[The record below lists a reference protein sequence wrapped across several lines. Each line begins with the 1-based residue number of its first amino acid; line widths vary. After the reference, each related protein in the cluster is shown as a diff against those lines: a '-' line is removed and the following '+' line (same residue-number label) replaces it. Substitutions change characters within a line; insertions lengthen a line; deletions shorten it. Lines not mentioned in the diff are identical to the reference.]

1 MGVRVAFV
9 DDSVDLLL
17 LYEINFEDDE
27 RFDVVGREQSSDN
40 VIDLARRVRPDVLCL
55 DLYLESDD
63 SLPLIRDVKEA
74 APETKVIVLSG
85 SVRDDLVL
93 GRALAAGAD
102 AYVDKLDWIDDL
114 KSTILRLAA

>member
-27 RFDVVGREQSSDN
+27 RFDVVGREKSADN
-40 VIDLARRVRPDVLCL
+40 VIDLTRRERPDVLCV
-55 DLYLESDD
+55 DLYLDSDD
-63 SLPLIRDVKEA
+63 SLPLIREVKET

-102 AYVDKLDWIDDL
+102 AYVDKMDWVDDL
-114 KSTILRLAA
+114 KSTILRLSA